1 MDTETF
7 GKLANLIRATRQ
19 ASLGTMQNGAP
30 FLSMVLAAPS
40 PDLCSYYI
48 HISRLAQHTRNIL
61 ADPRVSLMWMEAD
74 DGSADLQQLARIS
87 IVGNASEISVTDPT
101 YPQTRSLYLERYPAS
116 EPFFT
121 FVDFRLFQIK
131 VTGGRFVAGFARA
144 DDFTLSDLRQA
155 SQL

>member
-7 GKLANLIRATRQ
+7 GRLANLIRATRQ
-19 ASLGTMQNGAP
+19 ASLGTLHNGAP

-48 HISRLAQHTRNIL
+48 HISRLAQHTQDIL
-61 ADPRVSLMWMEAD
+61 VDPRVSLMWMEAD
-74 DGSADLQQLARIS
+74 DGSPDLQQLTRIS
-87 IVGNASEISVTDPT
+87 IVGNASEIPVTTST
-101 YPQTRSLYLERYPAS
+101 YPQARSLYLERYPAS

-121 FVDFRLFQIK
+121 FVDFRLFEIK

-144 DDFTLSDLRQA
+144 ADLTPSDLRQA
-155 SQL
+155 SRL